1 MDSLINRV
9 FTKKNINKVLT
20 YGNSEINNKVINKY
34 SLLEGVKTQED
45 SFVAI
50 YNFMRKNYRNEYYYK
65 NQLLNNL
72 LIGRHSLNTT
82 SAIRELPIG
91 NSIADFILIN
101 GKAEVFEI
109 KSGLDSLQRLSGQL
123 QDYYKAFTYVN
134 VIMDESH
141 LKNVEKAVIN
151 KNIGLYVLTKRNT
164 IKKIREATKF
174 NKFLDHT
181 VIFKILRKKEYEA
194 ILLKYF
200 DALSNADDFH
210 YFRESLKMFKKIPI
224 DLVQE
229 ELAKM
234 LKLRYINKFKNNN
247 SLILNFPPALREVVY
262 FSDYRKEQIED
273 LNLRLKEIYK

>member
-1 MDSLINRV
+1 MDSIINRV
-9 FTKKNINKVLT
+9 FTKKNINQILKS
-20 YGNSEINNKVINKY
+20 GKSVINETVIDKY
-34 SLLEGVKTQED
+34 SLSKQIETQED
-45 SFVAI
+45 GFVAI

-82 SAIRELPIG
+82 SAIRELPIS

-123 QDYYKAFTYVN
+123 QDYYKAFSYVN

-141 LKNVEKAVIN
+141 LKNVEKAVLN
-151 KNIGLYVLTKRNT
+151 KNVGLYVLTKRNT
-164 IKKIREATKF
+164 IKRIRKATKY

-181 VIFKILRKKEYEA
+181 VIFKILRKKEYES
-194 ILLKYF
+194 ILLKHLGT
-200 DALSNADDFH
+200 LSKADDFH
-210 YFRESLKMFKKIPI
+210 YFKDSLKMFKQIPI
-224 DLVQE
+224 EVVQE
-229 ELAKM
+229 ELAIM

-247 SLILNFPPALREVVY
+247 SLILNFPPALREVIY
-262 FSDYRKEQIED
+262 FSDYRKKQIED

>member
-1 MDSLINRV
+1 MDSIINRV
-9 FTKKNINKVLT
+9 FTKKNINQILKS
-20 YGNSEINNKVINKY
+20 GKSVINETVIDKY
-34 SLLEGVKTQED
+34 SLSKQIETQED
-45 SFVAI
+45 GFVAI

-82 SAIRELPIG
+82 SAIRELPIS

-123 QDYYKAFTYVN
+123 QDYYKAFSYVN

-141 LKNVEKAVIN
+141 LKNVEKAVLN
-151 KNIGLYVLTKRNT
+151 KNVGLYVLTKRNT
-164 IKKIREATKF
+164 IKRIRKATKY

-181 VIFKILRKKEYEA
+181 VIFKILRKKEYES
-194 ILLKYF
+194 ILLKNLGT
-200 DALSNADDFH
+200 LSKADDFH
-210 YFRESLKMFKKIPI
+210 YFKDSLKMFKQIPI
-224 DLVQE
+224 EVVQE
-229 ELAKM
+229 ELAIM

-247 SLILNFPPALREVVY
+247 SLILNFPPALREVIY
-262 FSDYRKEQIED
+262 FSDYRKKQIED